1 VIKMAEDDVVEII
14 QYIEGLSK
22 QEKIQIFTYLFDELL
37 KINEDDVL
45 EIEWDWI
52 EDMLPYWCEDVR
64 GIIGMGHN

>member
-1 VIKMAEDDVVEII
+1 MAEDDVVEII

-37 KINEDDVL
+37 KTNEDDVL

>member
-1 VIKMAEDDVVEII
+1 MPEDDVVEII

-37 KINEDDVL
+37 KTNEDDVL